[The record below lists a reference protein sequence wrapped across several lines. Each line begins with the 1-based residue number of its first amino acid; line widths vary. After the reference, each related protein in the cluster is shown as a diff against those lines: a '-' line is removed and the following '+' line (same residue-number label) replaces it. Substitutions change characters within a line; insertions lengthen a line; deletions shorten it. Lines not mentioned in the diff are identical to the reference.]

1 MRIFSFYI
9 HDSRY
14 SVPTLQ
20 IVSAEDE
27 VQVRTLAQSRLD
39 EAMAHLAIEVMED
52 DQPLFELTRE

>member
-20 IVSAEDE
+20 IVSAADE
-27 VQVRTLAQSRLD
+27 AQARALAQVRLD

-52 DQPLFELTRE
+52 DRTLFELTRE